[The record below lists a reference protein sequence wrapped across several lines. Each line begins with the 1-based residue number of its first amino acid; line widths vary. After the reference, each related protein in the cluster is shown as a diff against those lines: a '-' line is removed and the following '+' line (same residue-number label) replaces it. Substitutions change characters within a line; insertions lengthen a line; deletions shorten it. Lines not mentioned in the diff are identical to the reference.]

1 MIKVLLFAH
10 LKDLIGKDEIEV
22 NADELTV
29 EQLRQKLSDEY
40 GLHGLEGVMAA
51 VNEEF
56 ADPDTMVSNG
66 DTVAFIPPVSGG

>member
-1 MIKVLLFAH
+1 MVKVLLFAH

-22 NADELTV
+22 EADGLTIEELR
-29 EQLRQKLSDEY
+29 EKLSAEN

-56 ADPDTMVSNG
+56 ADPETVISSG